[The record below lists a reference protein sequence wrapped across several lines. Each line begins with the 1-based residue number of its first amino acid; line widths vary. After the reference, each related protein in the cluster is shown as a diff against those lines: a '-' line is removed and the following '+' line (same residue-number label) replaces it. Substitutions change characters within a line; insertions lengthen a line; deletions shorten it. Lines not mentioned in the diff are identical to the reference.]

1 MTPHG
6 RPGRGKCA
14 SKTWRRPTLPRLET
28 KYHRR
33 RGFSRPSSEWD
44 RVRAPRHGHQVI
56 ETHSPP
62 AMNLGGQIF
71 AGKDFSQPM
80 CRRPP
85 QDIEA
90 VEIKP
95 RNASHRLKPMRG
107 CRASWFILAIDVP
120 EDTGCGR
127 KLLST
132 RKRSFDCDA
141 IKPIER
147 LGPVSFTCCHASTPG
162 LSTWWSSTALKGES
176 VSRGA
181 SHLDAFSGY
190 PVRT

>member
-1 MTPHG
+1 MLSQSG
-6 RPGRGKCA
+6 GKCA
-14 SKTWRRPTLPRLET
+14 SKTWQRPTLPRLET

-44 RVRAPRHGHQVI
+44 RVRTPRHGHQVI
-56 ETHSPP
+56 EKHSPL
-62 AMNLGGQIF
+62 AINLGGQSL
-71 AGKDFSQPM
+71 AEVACAQPM
-80 CRRPP
+80 HRRPP
-85 QDIEA
+85 RDIA
-90 VEIKP
+90 AIEIKP
-95 RNASHRLKPMRG
+95 RKANSRLKPMG
-107 CRASWFILAIDVP
+107 ECRASRFILAIDVP
-120 EDTGCGR
+120 KDPGQGR

-132 RKRSFDCDA
+132 RKRLFDCDA

-181 SHLDAFSGY
+181 SRLDAFSGY